1 VAQCPVRS
9 KLPHMD
15 KAPMGPEDAGTEQ
28 EGRKRGTRRNKSP
41 ATRSGWRGRRAL
53 LCEPLDVDHLRA
65 SCHTRPASATA
76 AVNAITQRLARGTD
90 RVPQP
95 HWPCIASAASR
106 HHHHT
111 YTLKA
116 SCTVRASVAHKSSG
130 AVQAEPPLLK
140 SGQQPCTCARPHGR
154 VRVQCAC
161 YSARTLFA
169 RECFSDSREG
179 YPRAPRTGALCSTV
193 AVCAAVLG
201 GAAPRSRV
209 GEQVDLE
216 VVLLRLIRATQR

>member
-1 VAQCPVRS
+1 MPAQSKRVAKGVRGAT
-9 KLPHMD
+9 
-15 KAPMGPEDAGTEQ
+15 KA
-28 EGRKRGTRRNKSP
+28 RRRG
-41 ATRSGWRGRRAL
+41 ADWRGRRAL

-95 HWPCIASAASR
+95 HWRALPPQLHDTTTTRTHCIAS
-106 HHHHT
+106 
-111 YTLKA
+111 
-116 SCTVRASVAHKSSG
+116 CTGRASVAHKSSG

-209 GEQVDLE
+209 REQVDLE
-216 VVLLRLIRATQR
+216 VVLLRLIRANQR

>member
-1 VAQCPVRS
+1 MARAS
-9 KLPHMD
+9 
-15 KAPMGPEDAGTEQ
+15 
-28 EGRKRGTRRNKSP
+28 
-41 ATRSGWRGRRAL
+41 AL

-76 AVNAITQRLARGTD
+76 AVNAITQRLARGTACPSRTGPAFPLQLYD
-90 RVPQP
+90 TTTRTHCIVHSPRISRAQE
-95 HWPCIASAASR
+95 HWCSAG
-106 HHHHT
+106 
-111 YTLKA
+111 
-116 SCTVRASVAHKSSG
+116 RAAFV
-130 AVQAEPPLLK
+130 LK

-209 GEQVDLE
+209 REQVDLE
-216 VVLLRLIRATQR
+216 VVLLRLIRANQR

>member
-1 VAQCPVRS
+1 MAQCPVRS
-9 KLPHMD
+9 KMPHMD
-15 KAPMGPEDAGTEQ
+15 KAPMGPEDASTEQ

-116 SCTVRASVAHKSSG
+116 SCTVRASVAHKSSD

-140 SGQQPCTCARPHGR
+140 VASSLAHVPAHTDVCES
-154 VRVQCAC
+154 
-161 YSARTLFA
+161 SARATVRGLSSHASASAIHA
-169 RECFSDSREG
+169 RATHG
-179 YPRAPRTGALCSTV
+179 H
-193 AVCAAVLG
+193 LG
-201 GAAPRSRV
+201 PAHYAAP
-209 GEQVDLE
+209 
-216 VVLLRLIRATQR
+216 